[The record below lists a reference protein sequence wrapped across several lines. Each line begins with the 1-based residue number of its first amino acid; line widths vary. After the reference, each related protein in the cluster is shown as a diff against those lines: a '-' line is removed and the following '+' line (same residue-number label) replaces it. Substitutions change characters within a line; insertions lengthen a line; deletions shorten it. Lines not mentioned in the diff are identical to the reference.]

1 MKKHFAA
8 RAFSLLAAALVIT
21 SGNLLATTPA
31 VAAGAAELT
40 AGLRACAAKTEASD
54 RLACFDALAATL
66 PAPKPELTPEQRFGT
81 AQQAVREVVEERK
94 REAEQLDSLSSTV
107 SSISQRGDGSRVF
120 TLVNGQVWAER
131 GDNSKS
137 RFKVGD
143 KVEIESASFGS
154 FLMTG
159 SSKRSI
165 RVNRVR

>member
-8 RAFSLLAAALVIT
+8 RVFSSVAATLVIT
-21 SGNLLATTPA
+21 LGGALATAPA
-31 VAAGAAELT
+31 LAAGAGELT
-40 AGLRACAAKTEASD
+40 AGLRACAAKTEGAE
-54 RLACFDALAATL
+54 RLACFDALAASL

-81 AQQAVREVVEERK
+81 SQQVVREVVEEHK
-94 REAEQLDSLSSTV
+94 REAEQLDSLSST
-107 SSISQRGDGSRVF
+107 ISNIAQRGDGSRVF
-120 TLVNGQVWAER
+120 TLANGQVWSER

>member
-1 MKKHFAA
+1 MNKHFAA
-8 RAFSLLAAALVIT
+8 RVLSLVAAALAV
-21 SGNLLATTPA
+21 NLATAMVAAPA
-31 VAAGAAELT
+31 FAAGAGELT
-40 AGLRACAAKTEASD
+40 AGLRACAAKTEAGD
-54 RLACFDALAATL
+54 RLACFDALAASL

-81 AQQAVREVVEERK
+81 SQQVVREVVEERK
-94 REAEQLDSLSSTV
+94 RETEQLDSMAST
-107 SSISQRGDGSRVF
+107 ISNIAQRGDGSRVF
-120 TLVNGQVWAER
+120 TLANGQVWSER

>member
-8 RAFSLLAAALVIT
+8 RAFSLLAAVATVVSVLVTAPAL
-21 SGNLLATTPA
+21 
-31 VAAGAAELT
+31 AAGAGELA
-40 AGLRACAAKTEASD
+40 AGLRACAAKAEASD
-54 RLACFDALAATL
+54 RLVCFDALAATL
-66 PAPKPELTPEQRFGT
+66 PAPQPELTPEQRFGT
-81 AQQAVREVVEERK
+81 AQKVVREVVEERK

-120 TLVNGQVWAER
+120 TLANGQVWAER
-131 GDNSKS
+131 GNNAQS

-143 KVEIESASFGS
+143 HVEIDAAVLGS

-159 SSKRSI
+159 TSKRSI